1 MKEGPANR
9 SFGIQVA
16 ALAGI
21 PKPLIARAR
30 ACLEQLERRP
40 VGGSSTPQMTLF
52 NAAPAPVAEPPL
64 SKALH
69 RLDAIDPDNMSPRQA
84 LDALFELKA
93 LRNKE
98 T

>member
-1 MKEGPANR
+1 M
-9 SFGIQVA
+9 A

-40 VGGSSTPQMTLF
+40 VGGDSTPQMALF
-52 NAAPAPVAEPPL
+52 NAAPAPVAEPAPVSQSL
-64 SKALH
+64 
-69 RLDAIDPDNMSPRQA
+69 RQLDAIDPNDMSPRQA

-93 LRNKE
+93 LRKRE
-98 T
+98 R